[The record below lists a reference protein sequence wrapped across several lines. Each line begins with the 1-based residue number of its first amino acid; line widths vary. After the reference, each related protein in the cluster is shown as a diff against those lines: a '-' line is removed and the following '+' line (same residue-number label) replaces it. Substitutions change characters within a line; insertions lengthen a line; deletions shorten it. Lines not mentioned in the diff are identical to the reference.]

1 MLTSLDWA
9 LQIIIELNSNDVCI
23 VALCLTAGEENGLVC
38 VLLHGKATH
47 KATTHDEI
55 KNKLCL
61 GSLKLIRAT

>member
-9 LQIIIELNSNDVCI
+9 LPIIIELNSNDVCI
-23 VALCLTAGEENGLVC
+23 VALFLTAGEENCLVC

-47 KATTHDEI
+47 KATTHDGI
-55 KNKLCL
+55 KIKLCL